1 MKLPSGF
8 NEEDRLA
15 AGLIGRMA
23 ARDTDALDELYRLY
37 HRPLLSLFSAVLKDA
52 FAAEEVLQDTFVRSY
67 REAHRYDPEAGNPFA
82 WLATIGKR
90 MAIDRLRKRRARP
103 NLTPDKRE
111 QPGDPADKDLGN
123 VDSKVHDSLEFR
135 WIQECLQGLSG
146 SQREMIEL
154 AFLEGYTH
162 HEISNKLQKPLGT
175 VKSDLRRGL
184 MRLRKA
190 YLEGND

>member
-1 MKLPSGF
+1 MKLPTAF

-15 AGLIGRMA
+15 AAWIARMA
-23 ARDTDALDELYRLY
+23 DREAAALDELYRLY

-52 FAAEEVLQDTFVRSY
+52 FASEEVLQDTFVRAF
-67 REAHRYDPEAGNPFA
+67 RDARRYDPESGTPFA

-90 MAIDRLRKRRARP
+90 MAIDRLRKRRSRP
-103 NLTPDKRE
+103 RLAADKRE
-111 QPGDPADKDLGN
+111 HPADLADNNLGN
-123 VDSKVHDSLEFR
+123 ADSNVHESLELR
-135 WIQECLQGLSG
+135 WIRESLKGLSE

-190 YLEGND
+190 YLEGT